1 MASGSGA
8 STSRSVRK
16 AMVAEKA
23 AGMVRVLE
31 EHGLVCV
38 RVSSGGGMSFD
49 LPLAPG
55 RASRSGPEEGEA
67 A

>member
-1 MASGSGA
+1 
-8 STSRSVRK
+8 
-16 AMVAEKA
+16 MVAEKA

-55 RASRSGPEEGEA
+55 CASRSGPEEGEA